1 MTLPVRDR
9 LQRPLGA
16 LRLSVTDRCNLRC
29 HYCMPAEHYTWLP
42 RAELLTFEE
51 LERLARAFVAAGV
64 HKLRL
69 TGGEPLL
76 RQDLPALVAR
86 LAAIPG
92 VTDLALTTNGTL
104 LAEHAAALK
113 AAGLHRITISCDTLQ
128 PERMRAFAR
137 HDRVADVVA
146 GIDAAIAAGFAG
158 LKLNTVAVRG
168 VNDDELV
175 ALARFA
181 HERGIEPRFI
191 EYMDVGGATDWQPDA
206 VVSRPEILA
215 RLGDAFGPLTP
226 IARSADPH
234 APADRWRVPSG
245 AVVGI
250 VASTTAPF
258 CRDCDRARL
267 TADGTFFRCLYATD
281 GVDLRTPLR
290 AGDDAA
296 MLTTMIRDAWSMRT
310 DRGAEERA
318 SLPARGIFIPRDAL
332 RRDPHHEMHVRGG

>member
-1 MTLPVRDR
+1 MTAAVRDR
-9 LQRPLGA
+9 LGRPLGA

-29 HYCMPAEHYTWLP
+29 QYCMPAEHYTWLP

-51 LERLARAFVAAGV
+51 LERVARAFVAAGV

-76 RQDLPALVAR
+76 RQELPALVAR

-104 LAEHAAALK
+104 LAEQAAALR
-113 AAGLHRITISCDTLQ
+113 AAGLHRITISCDTLR

-146 GIDAAIAAGFAG
+146 GIDAARTAGFTR

-175 ALARFA
+175 ELVRFA
-181 HERGIEPRFI
+181 HDRGIEPRFI
-191 EYMDVGGATDWQPDA
+191 EYMDVGGATDWQADA
-206 VVSRPEILA
+206 VVSREEILA
-215 RLGDAFGPLTP
+215 QLTGALGPLAPVPGTD
-226 IARSADPH
+226 DPH
-234 APADRWRVPSG
+234 APADRWRTADG
-245 AVVGI
+245 RTIGI

-267 TADGTFFRCLYATD
+267 TADGTLFRCLYATD
-281 GVDLRTPLR
+281 GVDLRTPIR
-290 AGDDAA
+290 AGADEAT
-296 MLTTMIRDAWSMRT
+296 LTALVRDAWTMRT
-310 DRGAEERA
+310 DRGAEVRA
-318 SLPARGIFIPRDAL
+318 ALPARGIFIPRDAL